1 MDSDIMGSILLRLD
15 REMCLEKCKVF
26 LFWDNATCHPESLQ
40 SSLTNIKLVFL
51 PKNII
56 SRLQPR
62 DAGIIPNV
70 KHKYRKL
77 LVHQKATPFS
87 KSTTGRLL
95 LIIEHLFYRTV
106 SVATSEI

>member
-51 PKNII
+51 PKNTI

-62 DAGIIPNV
+62 DASIIPNV

-77 LVHQKATPFS
+77 LVHQKTRPFWR
-87 KSTTGRLL
+87 STTGRLL

-106 SVATSEI
+106 SVATSEV